1 MVGHHVEL
9 ERNSMNEQTQQL
21 IEKLAE
27 KLGTTAEHLWAVLVR
42 QAPITSTT
50 EAIALCIYA
59 AVMVWGYRL
68 VREKTKNDGDW
79 NDNCGSIALPWIIWG
94 VGTLIL
100 LIALCCSLSNIVAG
114 FVNPEYWALKEILS
128 K

>member
-1 MVGHHVEL
+1 
-9 ERNSMNEQTQQL
+9 MNEQTQQL

-59 AVMVWGYRL
+59 AVMVLGYRL
-68 VREKTKNDGDW
+68 VREKTKDDGDW
-79 NDNCGSIALPWIIWG
+79 NDNCGSIALPWVIWCG
-94 VGTLIL
+94 ATIAL
-100 LIALCCSLSNIVAG
+100 LIVLCCSLSNIVAG
-114 FVNPEYWALKEILS
+114 FANPEYWALKEILS